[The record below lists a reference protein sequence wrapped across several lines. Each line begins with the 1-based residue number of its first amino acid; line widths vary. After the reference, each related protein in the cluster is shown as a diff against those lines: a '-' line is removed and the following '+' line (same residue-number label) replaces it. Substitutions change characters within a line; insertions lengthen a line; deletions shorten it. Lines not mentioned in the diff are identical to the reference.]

1 MTLNRQQRRALAHK
15 RPERRPRINPAA
27 ALNPVTLCQQFTGE
41 EAASLGNEA
50 RLAWYRLTSGDGQ
63 QSDFDMVANCS
74 NITLVQSEEIGAE
87 AVEIVLQAQTSILE
101 MKARYERT
109 GAFGAD
115 AAALATVPG
124 MLDLYDQLL
133 TFGSPAKMIQS
144 LTETVRRVR
153 MQQRANA

>member
-1 MTLNRQQRRALAHK
+1 MILNRQQRRELAHR
-15 RPERRPRINPAA
+15 RPEKRARLNPAA
-27 ALNPVTLCQQFTGE
+27 ALNPITLCQQFTGD
-41 EAASLGNEA
+41 EAASLSNET
-50 RLAWYRLTSGDGQ
+50 RLAWYRLTNGDGS
-63 QSDFDMVANCS
+63 QSDFDLVANCS

-87 AVEIVLQAQTSILE
+87 AVEIVLQSQASIIE

-115 AAALATVPG
+115 AVALATVPA

-133 TFGSPAKMIQS
+133 SFGSPAKMIKS
-144 LTETVRRVR
+144 LNETVRRVR